1 MCSVVEESMDGGRLT
16 FGSGMMMMMKKKKK
30 KKKGNISETG
40 DGWD

>member
-1 MCSVVEESMDGGRLT
+1 MCSVVEELMDGGRLT
-16 FGSGMMMMMKKKKK
+16 FGSGMMMKKKK